1 MAAGKEIRLRDV
13 ANWASTIIGP
23 DRQFIYMALVYGIG
37 ISLLSLATPISVQM
51 LVNTVAATGLS
62 VPLFTLT
69 AMLFVLLLLWA
80 ILSSLR
86 VWLMEV
92 FRRRFAARMVA
103 DIAIRVVHAEN
114 PFFSDS
120 RRADLLN
127 RYFEMMNVHKA
138 IPSLAV
144 GGFTVILQAAV
155 GIVLTAFYHPY
166 FLAFN
171 LIFLFIL
178 WLIWRIWTRS
188 AIQSAVAL
196 SHQKYALGYWLETV
210 GGSDGFYKS
219 GQHFEYALQRTD
231 ALTATYIAAHRKHFR
246 RTFPQSI
253 SLFLL
258 YAVASAAVLALG
270 GWLVIQEQLSIGQL
284 VAAELILSGVF
295 FGAAQLGV
303 YFESF
308 YDIVVSMEELDLLYS
323 LPQEPRGAAAPRLDN
338 PEKSDLRFQNVRFNS
353 QFGDTR
359 LDFALPEGARL
370 VANGDP
376 GMERLFAD
384 YLKRHERPDGGLALL
399 GGVDIAAI
407 DILKLRSD
415 IIVLDRPNI
424 VETSIAQYL
433 DLSNVSGD
441 PTAPAEALKLVGL
454 YDRVA
459 MLPDALQTQLSITG
473 WPLSLPKAMQ
483 LKLAGAI
490 LSQPRILV
498 LSPLF
503 DMVSRHRMEAV
514 FDHFRGSRTTIL
526 YFTNRPEDVTL
537 DGFLWL
543 GRQQQQILE
552 SRIDFDRLRALA
564 GKGPVDAG

>member
-1 MAAGKEIRLRDV
+1 MAAGPDIRIRDV
-13 ANWASTIIGP
+13 MGWANTIIGP
-23 DRQFIYMALVYGIG
+23 DRQFIVMALVYGIG
-37 ISLLSLATPISVQM
+37 ISLLALGTPISVQM
-51 LVNTVAATGLS
+51 LVNTVAATGLP

-69 AMLFVLLLLWA
+69 GMLFIVLMLWA
-80 ILSSLR
+80 VLSALR

-103 DIAIRVVHAEN
+103 DITLRVVHAEN

-138 IPSLAV
+138 VPSLAV
-144 GGFTVILQAAV
+144 GGFTVVLQAAV
-155 GIVLTAFYHPY
+155 GIVVTSFYHPF

-171 LIFLFIL
+171 LLFIVIL
-178 WLIWRIWTRS
+178 WLIYRIWTRS
-188 AIQSAVAL
+188 ALQTAFAL
-196 SHQKYALGYWLETV
+196 SHKKYELAYWLETV

-219 GQHFEYALQRTD
+219 GQHFSYALERTD
-231 ALTATYIAAHRKHFR
+231 ALSASYIEAHRKHFR
-246 RTFPQSI
+246 RTFPQAV
-253 SLFLL
+253 SLFVL
-258 YAVASAAVLALG
+258 YALASAVLLALG

-295 FGAAQLGV
+295 AGAAQLGV

-308 YDIVVSMEELDLLYS
+308 YDFAVSMEELNLLYS
-323 LPQEPRGAAAPRLDN
+323 LPQEPRGLAAPAVDR
-338 PEKSDLRFQNVRFNS
+338 PSKADLLLQNVRFQYMGS
-353 QFGDTR
+353 DVRFD
-359 LDFALPEGARL
+359 LAIPEGSNL

-376 GMERLFAD
+376 GMERVFAD
-384 YLKRHERPDGGLALL
+384 FLKRHLKPDGGVALL
-399 GGVDIAAI
+399 GGVDIASI

-433 DLSNVSGD
+433 ALANVTGD
-441 PTAPAEALKLVGL
+441 PTAPAEALKIVGL
-454 YDRVA
+454 HDRVA
-459 MLPDALQTQLSITG
+459 MLPDGMQTQLSVTG

-498 LSPLF
+498 LSPLY
-503 DMVSRHRMEAV
+503 DMVSRRRMEEV
-514 FDHFRGSRTTIL
+514 FAYFRNNRTTLL
-526 YFTNRPEDVTL
+526 YFTNRPEDLTL
-537 DGFLWL
+537 DGFLWI
-543 GRQQQQILE
+543 GRQDQQLLQDRRL
-552 SRIDFDRLRALA
+552 FDTLRTQV